1 MTHSPGDLEGPE
13 QSDASEHG
21 EPKRGHDVLVGEDE
35 LKEGGV
41 HHEEVK
47 PVEEADKVTL
57 QSQGIHLQ
65 DHFAG
70 EQDDKEKVGRFL

>member
-1 MTHSPGDLEGPE
+1 M
-13 QSDASEHG
+13 
-21 EPKRGHDVLVGEDE
+21 GEDE
-35 LKEGGV
+35 LEEGGV

-57 QSQGIHLQ
+57 QSQSVHLQ

-70 EQDDKEKVGRFL
+70 EQDNKEEIGQVLKVRKK